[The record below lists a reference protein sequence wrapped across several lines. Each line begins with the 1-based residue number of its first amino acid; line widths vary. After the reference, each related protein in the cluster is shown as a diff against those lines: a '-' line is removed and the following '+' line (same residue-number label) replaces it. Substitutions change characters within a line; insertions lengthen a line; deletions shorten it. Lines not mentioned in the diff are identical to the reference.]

1 MEHHI
6 SCCCKAA
13 ELALICLCRVKV
25 VTLPTATKGVS
36 TEGSGL
42 SKVKTYTTQQM
53 ILQVELDTGLALLL
67 NSLEDLL

>member
-1 MEHHI
+1 MLLQ
-6 SCCCKAA
+6 SCRAS
-13 ELALICLCRVKV
+13 LDMP
-25 VTLPTATKGVS
+25 LPSESRDLTDATKGVS